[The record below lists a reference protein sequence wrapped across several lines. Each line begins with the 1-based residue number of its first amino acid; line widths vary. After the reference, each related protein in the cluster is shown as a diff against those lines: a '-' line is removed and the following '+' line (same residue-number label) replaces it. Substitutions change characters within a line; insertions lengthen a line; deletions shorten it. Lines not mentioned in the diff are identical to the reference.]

1 MDRSAKTTAHINCR
15 VAAVILHKNHVLL
28 QGEPDGEFW
37 TLPGGSI
44 ELLESSKEALKREMQ
59 EELEVDIRI
68 ERLLWVAE
76 EFFMAGNKVDE
87 GMVDDKPYHQ
97 LGFYYLVTPVADW
110 YFFDLDGTHHLPDEN
125 GTTEIIFR
133 WFDLNNL
140 QDIILYPTFLVEA
153 LRELPAAIEHKV
165 IVDED
170 FPVLSIVP
178 VFPENNSLN

>member
-1 MDRSAKTTAHINCR
+1 MSASEKNAAHINCR

-37 TLPGGSI
+37 TLPGGSV
-44 ELLESSKEALKREMQ
+44 ELLESTEQALKREMQ
-59 EELEVDIRI
+59 EEMEVAVRV

-76 EFFMAGNKVDE
+76 EFFMAGNMADDE
-87 GMVDDKPYHQ
+87 LIGDRPYHQ
-97 LGFYYLVTPVADW
+97 LGFYYLVKPLADW

-125 GTTEIIFR
+125 GTTEILFR
-133 WFDLNNL
+133 WFNLDNL

-153 LRELPAAIEHKV
+153 LRELPIDIEHKV
-165 IVDED
+165 LVDDD

-178 VFPENNSLN
+178 VFPASNSLN

>member
-1 MDRSAKTTAHINCR
+1 MDRSEKNIARINCR

-76 EFFMAGNKVDE
+76 EFFMTSNMAGDE
-87 GMVDDKPYHQ
+87 LVGDKPYHQ
-97 LGFYYLVTPVADW
+97 LGFYYLVTPLARW

-125 GTTEIIFR
+125 GTTEILFR
-133 WFDLNNL
+133 WFDLDNL
-140 QDIILYPTFLVEA
+140 HHIDLYPTFLVDA
-153 LRELPAAIEHKV
+153 LRKLPTSIEHKV
-165 IVDED
+165 LVDED

-178 VFPENNSLN
+178 VFPANNSLN